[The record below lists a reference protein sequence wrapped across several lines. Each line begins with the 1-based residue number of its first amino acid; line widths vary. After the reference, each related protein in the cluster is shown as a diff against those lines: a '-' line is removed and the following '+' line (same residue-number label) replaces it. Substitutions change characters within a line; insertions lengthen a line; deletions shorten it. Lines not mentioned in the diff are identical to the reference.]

1 MGVIVLRLFF
11 ISTTSS
17 SSLPFFTICFRFSSF
32 VSYIKRWKD
41 SIQLTKQTTKS
52 VYSSLFVW
60 RMEDNVR
67 FKRRNTSFTLETA
80 LMNSLSK
87 RPTKV
92 EKNAN
97 WIHIQYEAWV
107 AVAIIIILFFFSK
120 IFFPF
125 FLCQTLL
132 VAFDSVK
139 STYEHLCW
147 NIFRKFI
154 TLNAIFRT
162 QIHFKRSH
170 NYTCCGCGCSCWR
183 EEWDNLEAKKNRN
196 CVHSNL
202 HKRITEKTST

>member
-52 VYSSLFVW
+52 LYSSLFVW

-107 AVAIIIILFFFSK
+107 AVAIIIILFFFFQR
-120 IFFPF
+120 FFFLFFYAKRFSLRLILWNQLTSICAGIYSVSLLRWMPF
-125 FLCQTLL
+125 FAHKYT
-132 VAFDSVK
+132 S
-139 STYEHLCW
+139 
-147 NIFRKFI
+147 
-154 TLNAIFRT
+154 NAHT
-162 QIHFKRSH
+162 TTHAAAVVVVVEGRSG
-170 NYTCCGCGCSCWR
+170 TIWK
-183 EEWDNLEAKKNRN
+183 LKKQKLRA
-196 CVHSNL
+196 
-202 HKRITEKTST
+202 